1 MKKLLAAI
9 LALVLALT
17 LIACG
22 GQKTPSADAPK
33 EEVPPATRVIVD
45 ALGRSVEIPAEVKT
59 IVPLGNATRLCVY
72 LQLQDR
78 FVTIN
83 QGDQSDNLF
92 MAYGWGNQE
101 AWKDLPVAASGGYG
115 VFHPEVILEADPDV
129 ILCTYEAD
137 IVADIEAQTGLPVVA
152 VAQGT
157 LFAEDYEQALR
168 ILGDV
173 CGVSARAEEVV
184 EFIHTC
190 LADLDNRTKEIAEDQ
205 KPLILGAAATF
216 RGFHGIQG
224 VYVDHPVFGAVHA
237 KDAAAGLEKQSFD
250 TGVEVDKEKILDWDP
265 QILFLDA
272 GNMGLIH
279 TEYAE
284 DPDFFLQL
292 DAVEKDSVYQWP
304 NSTANYTNLEVPL
317 VNAYYAASVLYPEA
331 FADLNFEAKAAEI
344 FGFFLGHD
352 DYLQALTEGGFGYE
366 PYVFGE

>member
-1 MKKLLAAI
+1 MKKLFVVL
-9 LALVLALT
+9 LALALALT
-17 LIACG
+17 MIACA
-22 GQKTPSADAPK
+22 GQETPVATESAAT
-33 EEVPPATRVIVD
+33 TRVIVD
-45 ALGRSVEIPAEVKT
+45 ALGRSVEIPANVET

-72 LQLQDR
+72 LQLQDK

-101 AWKDLPVAASGGYG
+101 DWKDLPVAASGGYG

-152 VAQGT
+152 FAQGT
-157 LFAEDYEQALR
+157 LFEEDYEQALR

-173 CGVSARAEEVV
+173 CGVSRRAEEVV

-190 LADLDNRTKEIAEDQ
+190 LADLDNRTKDIAEDN

-224 VYVDHPVFGAVHA
+224 VYVDHPVFSAVHA

-272 GNMGLIH
+272 GNMGLIEG
-279 TEYAE
+279 EYAE

-292 DAVEKDSVYQWP
+292 DAVENGKVYQWP
-304 NSTANYTNLEVPL
+304 NSTANYTNLEVSL
-317 VNAYYAASVLYPEA
+317 VNAYYAGQVLYPDA
-331 FADLNFEAKAAEI
+331 FVDVDFAAKANEI
-344 FGFFLGHD
+344 FEFFLGRTG
-352 DYLQALTEGGFGYE
+352 YLEALTENGLGYE
-366 PYVFGE
+366 NITLGE